1 MSNSSLQG
9 YSWDVPEEL
18 HSHLRR
24 TLSAYKGDKTVEG
37 YKRLEG
43 LVNEPKVSYE
53 QLKRI
58 KNFFDNHKTA
68 NVDYMNDRKQD
79 TQFILNGGRKMRD
92 WVNNTL
98 NSARQNV
105 EMPKKVKHAI
115 GMHNQYQKNS
125 VRHTKGIATSSVKP
139 HSTSDIKI
147 KKESYDDIYI
157 NKEVKLMESLINIFD
172 KNKELCQHK
181 QSLQS

>member
-1 MSNSSLQG
+1 MANSSLQG
-9 YSWDVPEEL
+9 YSWDIPEEL

-24 TLSAYKGDKTVEG
+24 TLNAYKGDKNVEG

-43 LVNEPKVSYE
+43 LVGEPKVSYE

-58 KNFFDNHKTA
+58 KNFFDSHKTS
-68 NVDYMNDRKQD
+68 NTDYMNDRKQD

-92 WVNNTL
+92 WCENTL
-98 NSARQNV
+98 NKARQGV
-105 EMPKKVKHAI
+105 EAPKKAKHSI
-115 GMHNQYQKNS
+115 GMNNQYQKDS

-157 NKEVKLMESLINIFD
+157 SKEVKLMESLINIFD

>member
-1 MSNSSLQG
+1 MANSSLQG
-9 YSWDVPEEL
+9 YSWDIPEEL

-24 TLSAYKGDKTVEG
+24 TMNAYKGDKNVEG

-43 LVNEPKVSYE
+43 LINEPKVSYE

-58 KNFFDNHKTA
+58 KNFFDGHTTSNTDHMDDK
-68 NVDYMNDRKQD
+68 KQD

-92 WVNNTL
+92 WVNGTL
-98 NSARQNV
+98 NSARQGV
-105 EMPKKVKHAI
+105 ESPKKAKHSI
-115 GMHNQYQKNS
+115 GMTNQYQKDS
-125 VRHTKGIATSSVKP
+125 VRHTKGISTSSVKP
-139 HSTSDIKI
+139 HSTGDIKI
-147 KKESYDDIYI
+147 KKESYSDIYI
-157 NKEVKLMESLINIFD
+157 SKEVKLMESLINIFD

>member
-1 MSNSSLQG
+1 MANSSLQG
-9 YSWDVPEEL
+9 YSWDIPGEL

-24 TLSAYKGDKTVEG
+24 TMNAYKGDKNVEG

-43 LVNEPKVSYE
+43 LINEPKVSYE

-58 KNFFDNHKTA
+58 KNFFDTHSTSNT
-68 NVDYMNDRKQD
+68 DYMDDRKQD
-79 TQFILNGGRKMRD
+79 TQFILNGGRKMKD
-92 WVNNTL
+92 WVNGTL
-98 NSARQNV
+98 DSARQGV
-105 EMPKKVKHAI
+105 EAPKKAKHSI
-115 GMHNQYQKNS
+115 GMTNQYQKDS
-125 VRHTKGIATSSVKP
+125 IRHTKGISTSSVMP

-147 KKESYDDIYI
+147 KKESYSDIYI
-157 NKEVKLMESLINIFD
+157 SKEVKLMESLINIFD

>member
-1 MSNSSLQG
+1 MANSSLQG
-9 YSWDVPEEL
+9 YSWDIPEEL

-24 TLSAYKGDKTVEG
+24 TLNAYKGDKNVEG
-37 YKRLEG
+37 YKRLDG
-43 LVNEPKVSYE
+43 LVGEPKVSYE

-68 NVDYMNDRKQD
+68 NTDYMNDRKQD

-92 WVNNTL
+92 WCENTL
-98 NSARQNV
+98 NKARQGV
-105 EMPKKVKHAI
+105 EEPKKAKHSI
-115 GMHNQYQKNS
+115 GMTNQYQKDS
-125 VRHTKGIATSSVKP
+125 IRHTKGIATSSVKP

-147 KKESYDDIYI
+147 KKEGYDDIYI
-157 NKEVKLMESLINIFD
+157 SKEVKLMESLIKIFD